1 MKNSLTRVLLKV
13 VANGFYQEHTSWLI
27 SLFLLVFINFFW
39 TRVPDPAHITHEQ
52 LLENGFRLVIM
63 SVSEPIG
70 IATLL
75 SVCFGYSL
83 KSWHYVAGRL
93 KSADVQFLAYSSN
106 ALGWRQ
112 QVASWSVVQGV
123 ILLPV
128 GVLCLYAMVIG
139 VFFHHWVVP
148 LLLPGYLLGL
158 TVIGAAYY
166 TQLLNDTVV
175 KPDKFAGLTWARHWP
190 KPLFSLFL
198 YEIIARKRITY
209 FITKG
214 ASAASIALLLLAFS
228 DSRTDVRLAGMIG
241 LCCAIGH
248 TVLVFQAGE
257 FELFYLP
264 LMRNLPYGRVQVYGQ
279 QVMLYGVLLLP
290 ELGWLLM
297 TNQLSTGL
305 IAAGFLLSVTLLLR
319 TLLYWV
325 GQNMTTYL
333 RIVVG
338 LFLFLLLANLF
349 GLTGLLALCSALT
362 AGILLY
368 KYR

>member
-1 MKNSLTRVLLKV
+1 MKKPLTRILLKV
-13 VANGFYQEHTSWLI
+13 VANGFYQEHTGWLI
-27 SLFLLVFINFFW
+27 ALFLLVFINFFW
-39 TRVPDPAHITHEQ
+39 TRVPDPSHITHEQ
-52 LLENGFRLVIM
+52 LLQNGFRLVIM
-63 SVSEPIG
+63 SVSEPLG
-70 IATLL
+70 VAALL
-75 SVCFGYSL
+75 GGCFGYSL

-93 KSADVQFLAYSSN
+93 KSADVQFLTYSSN
-106 ALGWRQ
+106 AFGWRQ

-128 GVLCLYAMVIG
+128 GVLCGYAMVIG
-139 VFFHHWVVP
+139 VFFHHWLVP

-158 TVIGAAYY
+158 TVLGAGYY
-166 TQLLNDTVV
+166 TRLLNDTVV

-198 YEIIARKRITY
+198 YEIIAQKRVTY

-228 DSRTDVRLAGMIG
+228 DSRTDGRFVGMMG
-241 LCCAIGH
+241 LCCAVGH

-264 LMRNLPYGRVQVYGQ
+264 LMRNLPYGRGQVYGQ
-279 QVMLYGVLLLP
+279 QMLLYGVLLLP
-290 ELGWLLM
+290 ELGWLLAA
-297 TNQLSTGL
+297 NRLSTGL
-305 IAAGFLLSVTLLLR
+305 IAAGLLLSVTLLLR
-319 TLLYWV
+319 TLLYWT
-325 GQNMTTYL
+325 GQDMTAYL

-338 LFLFLLLANLF
+338 LFLFLLLTNLF
-349 GLTGLLALCSALT
+349 GLTGLLALGSALA
-362 AGILLY
+362 AGALLY

>member
-1 MKNSLTRVLLKV
+1 MNKPLTRVLLHV
-13 VANGFYQEHTSWLI
+13 VARGFYQEHTGWLI
-27 SLFLLVFINFFW
+27 ALFLLLFINFFW
-39 TRVPDPAHITHEQ
+39 TRVPDPTHITHEQ
-52 LLENGFRLVIM
+52 LLQNGFRLVIM
-63 SVSEPIG
+63 SVSEPFG
-70 IATLL
+70 VAALL
-75 SVCFGYSL
+75 SVCFVYSL

-106 ALGWRQ
+106 AFGWRQ
-112 QVASWSVVQGV
+112 QVTSWSVVQGV

-139 VFFHHWVVP
+139 VFFHHWLVP

-158 TVIGAAYY
+158 TVIGAGYY
-166 TQLLNDTVV
+166 TRLLNNPVG
-175 KPDKFAGLTWARHWP
+175 KSDKFAGLTWARNWP

-198 YEIIARKRITY
+198 YEIIARKRTTY

-214 ASAASIALLLLAFS
+214 ASVASIALLLLAFS
-228 DSRTDVRLAGMIG
+228 DSRTDVRFAGMVG
-241 LCCAIGH
+241 LCCAVGH
-248 TVLVFQAGE
+248 TILVFQAGE

-264 LMRNLPYGRVQVYGQ
+264 VLRNLPYGRGPVYGQ
-279 QVMLYGVLLLP
+279 QVLLYGVLLLP
-290 ELGWLLM
+290 ELGWLLAA
-297 TNQLSTGL
+297 NRLGTGC

-319 TLLYWV
+319 TVLYGT

-349 GLTGLLALCSALT
+349 GLTGLLALGSALA

-368 KYR
+368 RYR